1 MRRLHLGDQVYTWE
15 NGCML
20 HAQRL
25 MDLGRN
31 PGVTPA
37 LQRKMEE
44 QAAAR
49 LQVAYRHVWGKR
61 WCALA
66 LSHASHLMLWSDND
80 VTNDFTCDY
89 NADGTQTYD
98 PAYLRVAIRVYEAY
112 QKQLRAPTCCG
123 STGMRLGA
131 PPAKPALRQDWA
143 YQRYDFVGVFL
154 IDMRGNLVD
163 EAGVLH
169 RNPILGRAQRA
180 ALEAAF
186 ATPGIR
192 CMLVGAEIPF
202 VGPTPQGCVEG
213 VARGM
218 AFLGEH
224 WPYHLEEL
232 TWLLDLCFSWKAAEA
247 GREVVLLAGD
257 IHVGVDSTIYDSA
270 TGESIRH
277 VTTSPITNAVSPF
290 FPPREG
296 QLNERYTY
304 KHTVL
309 DGLHNYCAL
318 DIVLLPDGRT
328 VQADVVLVGVP
339 EPKSGASRMEPDM

>member
-49 LQVAYRHVWGKR
+49 LQVAYRHVWGQR

-123 STGMRLGA
+123 STGMSVGA
-131 PPAKPALRQDWA
+131 PPAKPALRQD
-143 YQRYDFVGVFL
+143 
-154 IDMRGNLVD
+154 
-163 EAGVLH
+163 
-169 RNPILGRAQRA
+169 
-180 ALEAAF
+180 
-186 ATPGIR
+186 
-192 CMLVGAEIPF
+192 C
-202 VGPTPQGCVEG
+202 
-213 VARGM
+213 GM
-218 AFLGEH
+218 
-224 WPYHLEEL
+224 
-232 TWLLDLCFSWKAAEA
+232 TS
-247 GREVVLLAGD
+247 LA
-257 IHVGVDSTIYDSA
+257 SS
-270 TGESIRH
+270 
-277 VTTSPITNAVSPF
+277 
-290 FPPREG
+290 
-296 QLNERYTY
+296 
-304 KHTVL
+304 
-309 DGLHNYCAL
+309 
-318 DIVLLPDGRT
+318 
-328 VQADVVLVGVP
+328 
-339 EPKSGASRMEPDM
+339 